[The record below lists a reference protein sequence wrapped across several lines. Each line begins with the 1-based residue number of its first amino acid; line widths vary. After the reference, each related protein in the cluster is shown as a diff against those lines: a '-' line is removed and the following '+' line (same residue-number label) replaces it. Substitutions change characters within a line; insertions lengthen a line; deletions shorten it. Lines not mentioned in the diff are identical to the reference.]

1 MTPKVLKDE
10 VFEKIENENVLLAN
24 LANVLNISISSIP
37 NMLTRKSRRFTEFP
51 ALKLIADFLHVEMSD
66 LLIDDAKIEQ
76 Q

>member
-66 LLIDDAKIEQ
+66 LLIDETKATVS
-76 Q
+76 